1 MFSATHAP
9 YFLFT
14 SNILLGFLVEEVFDS
29 TSCFPA
35 KWGTCHSS
43 GLCNCHSSLFLFL
56 HNLEEGNSATPV
68 NWAAVAFLMGCS
80 KNKPLRGQ
88 FQNIMEDVTVQS
100 FPIRHLGSSLTGA
113 VFFFF
118 FSLEH
123 LLSLQALNTQQYS
136 TGHGTISS
144 FCSWD
149 TVVSTEWKW
158 ILQAHLINCS
168 IPLII

>member
-1 MFSATHAP
+1 MFSAIHAP

-14 SNILLGFLVEEVFDS
+14 SNVLLGFLVEEVFDS

-35 KWGTCHSS
+35 KCGTCHSS
-43 GLCNCHSSLFLFL
+43 GLCNHHSSLFLFL

-88 FQNIMEDVTVQS
+88 FQNIMEGVTVQS
-100 FPIRHLGSSLTGA
+100 FPKRHLSSSLTGA
-113 VFFFF
+113 DFFFF
-118 FSLEH
+118 LEH
-123 LLSLQALNTQQYS
+123 LLGLQAMNTQQYS
-136 TGHGTISS
+136 TGHRTIYSS
-144 FCSWD
+144 YSWD
-149 TVVSTEWKW
+149 TVVSTGWKW
-158 ILQAHLINCS
+158 NLQAHLINSS